1 MPVPAHD
8 ESRPSTPPPD
18 DIDSGINAQDITKLK
33 ARLVH
38 HHVSYS
44 LTVLAT
50 ERRHM
55 RRVCRAHDLA
65 QEPAQ
70 DQDADH
76 TITITLG
83 LVVPDR
89 GAVSDKR
96 KRMLQTSSGSKSVDG
111 MLGGRFM
118 SQSISEVYGESR
130 LVDLSFGFDR
140 HQAYDTLDCDNTVT
154 GKKQLAHTL
163 SVMARLPSEMGGAS
177 GKVTYIDTEG
187 TFRPDRIRAIAEWFG
202 VDAEQALENITYA
215 CAYNSEHQMELIQ
228 EVEIQFAGGKKFRLL
243 LAYMLAKLCKLPE
256 EFNIVVLLTN
266 QVQADPGAKI
276 AFAPIVKP
284 IGGHILSHASATR
297 IMLRKGH
304 GEERV
309 AKRVDSPDRSESEG
323 SYKLAEG
330 CWTDV

>member
-1 MPVPAHD
+1 MPVPTHD

-18 DIDSGINAQDITKLK
+18 GIGFDEPQWDMIDELQSHGINAQDITKLK

-76 TITITLG
+76 TITITSGLG

-89 GAVSDKR
+89 GAVVGQAEAYAADQQR
-96 KRMLQTSSGSKSVDG
+96 KQV
-111 MLGGRFM
+111 GGRNAGR
-118 SQSISEVYGESR
+118 SVHESEYIR
-130 LVDLSFGFDR
+130 
-140 HQAYDTLDCDNTVT
+140 
-154 GKKQLAHTL
+154 
-163 SVMARLPSEMGGAS
+163 SVRRVSLPPEMGGAS

-228 EVEIQFAGGKKFRLL
+228 EVEIQFAEGKKFRLL

-266 QVQADPGAKI
+266 QVQADPGAKM
-276 AFAPIVKP
+276 AFALIVKP
-284 IGGHILSHASATR
+284 VGGHILSHASATR

-309 AKRVDSPDRSESEG
+309 AKLVDSPDRSESEG
-323 SYKLAEG
+323 SY
-330 CWTDV
+330 